1 MGNLKRIK
9 SWIANPNEYTRRKPL
24 KWYSLMY
31 LKGRPRRARRLNT
44 GFKLITP
51 RVRISKIIAYIGN
64 LDKLKIPFGTTDAI
78 RNIKVTLYK
87 VSNINFLKTK
97 SKSINTW

>member
-1 MGNLKRIK
+1 
-9 SWIANPNEYTRRKPL
+9 
-24 KWYSLMY
+24 MY

-64 LDKLKIPFGTTDAI
+64 LDKLKI
-78 RNIKVTLYK
+78 
-87 VSNINFLKTK
+87 K
-97 SKSINTW
+97 S